1 MKIHVLIFVS
11 ILLLLSSCMMVKP
24 LEVRS
29 VVCCDLQ
36 KAVKTETEVAFVV
49 ELHNP
54 NDFPVNVKSYC
65 LDVQLNGNTLGTA
78 ESKEL
83 TEILP
88 NKTLKKSVTIKTS
101 TQKLVSGSLMMGLG
115 ALLNNG
121 MTTLDVE
128 IIGSVVGNAKGLS
141 KRVRIRE
148 KYPLKLKP

>member
-1 MKIHVLIFVS
+1 
-11 ILLLLSSCMMVKP
+11 MMVKP
-24 LEVRS
+24 LEVKS
-29 VVCCDLQ
+29 VICCDLQ
-36 KAVKTETEVAFVV
+36 KALKTETEVAFVV

-101 TQKLVSGSLMMGLG
+101 TQKLVGGSLMMGLG

-121 MTTLDVE
+121 MSTLDVE
-128 IIGSVVGNAKGLS
+128 IVGSVVGNAKGLS